1 MNRAVKSTGFG
12 TAVKGTAVGFL
23 LVGAGAALLLAVPAD
38 AWSALN
44 LHIVGVIAIVTGVL
58 WLLLLP
64 TARGEPQPDRLRRL
78 LNPSGVDDPD
88 VDDVQVAA
96 ALDVAEIREDASFF
110 SPGDPGRQR
119 DEL

>member
-1 MNRAVKSTGFG
+1 MSRIAKGAAAG
-12 TAVKGTAVGFL
+12 TAVKGTAAGFWL
-23 LVGAGAALLLAVPAD
+23 TGAGAVLLLAMPAD

-44 LHIVGVIAIVTGVL
+44 LHIVGIIAIVIGVL

-64 TARGEPQPDRLRRL
+64 TTRGEPQPDRLARL

-96 ALDVAEIREDASFF
+96 AIDVAEIREDQGSF
-110 SPGDPGRQR
+110 SPSGPGRQR